1 MYDAPFK
8 RFKSRIILVGKP
20 LIEFQYYSSIGVF
33 VWSQPVQ
40 IGIVQSTLMTNNKKV
55 YELRW
60 YLFFFLLLKFAS
72 TLVVIFWTF

>member
-20 LIEFQYYSSIGVF
+20 LIEFQYYSSIGLFFMV
-33 VWSQPVQ
+33 SPVQ
-40 IGIVQSTLMTNNKKV
+40 ILLVKCTLMTNNKKI

-60 YLFFFLLLKFAS
+60 YLFFFYY
-72 TLVVIFWTF
+72 